1 MAKRYHK
8 LARRHNRKAKTLE
21 ETIVAFNEEELS
33 AEELAEIEAA
43 QKESE
48 ARLEL
53 GQRCDL
59 DCASHAESLMN
70 GSTVLVQREEEKVCV
85 DRDSLPR
92 GAVGTQKFFED
103 RERLSFSFSV
113 SKINI
118 AVDKLSVQNRD
129 GLTLV
134 TASTEDLGPPKSK
147 VTWEFLSSM
156 AVLVAQYALPLN
168 RFAALA
174 SSPVKVFKA
183 SEIACHFQY
192 VASRFVAIY
201 LQLAK
206 DLANSPV
213 LLGDDTSSR
222 VVEVTKGLKASALNS
237 DTVLPCA
244 DYAT

>member
-1 MAKRYHK
+1 M
-8 LARRHNRKAKTLE
+8 
-21 ETIVAFNEEELS
+21 AFNEEELS